1 MKRIALF
8 YFHYLDDNV
17 SAQYL
22 AARHLFRHSIF
33 LGQLST
39 CMLQE
44 SIALSFVFVFVFV
57 FLFFF
62 FVSEC
67 IFSKRILFL
76 CLWPTWHLYLNCLP
90 RKSIALPLSSLLG
103 EPVQGFFFR
112 WKITH
117 FCKIWFKG
125 SLTNA
130 PIRESSLPQ
139 VSYLDRQFRWN
150 SLCQRG
156 IHWKYQF
163 NIT

>member
-1 MKRIALF
+1 MIMCL
-8 YFHYLDDNV
+8 
-17 SAQYL
+17 
-22 AARHLFRHSIF
+22 
-33 LGQLST
+33 LST
-39 CMLQE
+39 WLLGICSGTRSSWDSSPPACCKNQ
-44 SIALSFVFVFVFV
+44 SPCHLSSSLFSFS
-57 FLFFF
+57 FLFLCLWMYL
-62 FVSEC
+62 SEC
-67 IFSKRILFL
+67 ILFL

-139 VSYLDRQFRWN
+139 VSYLDRQFRWK

-156 IHWKYQF
+156 IHWKCRF

>member
-1 MKRIALF
+1 MA
-8 YFHYLDDNV
+8 
-17 SAQYL
+17 
-22 AARHLFRHSIF
+22 IF
-33 LGQLST
+33 LFSIICACSVPGCSAFVQALDLLGTALHLHVARINRLVICLRCLFLLLCLWIYLSQT
-39 CMLQE
+39 
-44 SIALSFVFVFVFV
+44 
-57 FLFFF
+57 
-62 FVSEC
+62 
-67 IFSKRILFL
+67 IFFL

-139 VSYLDRQFRWN
+139 VSYLDRQFRWK

-156 IHWKYQF
+156 IHWKCRF